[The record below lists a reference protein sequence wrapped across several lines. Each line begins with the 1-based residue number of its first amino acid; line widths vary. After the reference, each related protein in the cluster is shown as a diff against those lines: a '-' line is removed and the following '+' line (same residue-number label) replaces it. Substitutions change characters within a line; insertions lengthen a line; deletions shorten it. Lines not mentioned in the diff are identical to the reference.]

1 MLEAALISSAH
12 ALRSV
17 NAMLFNLCRLDDE
30 LQQQELLLASL
41 RRANQQ
47 REDHLAYARRTL
59 HEQTEERSAILEQQ
73 KRQLAALRDS
83 LHTLKVSSNSLE
95 HLCLLVP
102 PGCQVAE
109 YERTIQMCL

>member
-1 MLEAALISSAH
+1 MLEAALISSGH
-12 ALRSV
+12 ALRFV

-47 REDHLAYARRTL
+47 REDQLAYARRTL

-95 HLCLLVP
+95 QCLPLGP
-102 PGCQVAE
+102 SWLPSSQ
-109 YERTIQMCL
+109 I